1 MMRLVTPSW
10 MDTTAF
16 VRVVLQE
23 KIVQRIS
30 MIAWILKSAL
40 REIVLIK
47 IAALSVNANP
57 SFSVLNVEGWR
68 VIVQKNHAG
77 NKKSAYHE
85 T

>member
-1 MMRLVTPSW
+1 

-23 KIVQRIS
+23 NIVKRIS
-30 MIAWILKSAL
+30 MSAWILKSAL
-40 REIVLIK
+40 GEVVLIK

-68 VIVQKNHAG
+68 VNVQKNNAG